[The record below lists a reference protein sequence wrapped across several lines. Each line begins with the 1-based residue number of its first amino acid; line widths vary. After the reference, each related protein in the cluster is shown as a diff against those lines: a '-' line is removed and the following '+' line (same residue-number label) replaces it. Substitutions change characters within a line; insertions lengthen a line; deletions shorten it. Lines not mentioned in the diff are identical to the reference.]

1 MSDTPSRSEIES
13 ALTGRQSFNRRK
25 SSSDLSDSIDDF
37 ELESS
42 RRRQQV
48 IGGALTGVSKRHK
61 KSIFSKF
68 ADIHLTNW
76 LAVLL
81 VACILIAFFWPNNK
95 ESIREIA
102 EQKIESQS
110 EPFYTESR
118 IDEQDTNQSSQLFS
132 RDDDLSRANQ
142 FREEEKLE
150 NQIQSLLAKASEH
163 VANGQYTS
171 PQTDN
176 AILTY
181 RQILDLESDN
191 TDAKNGITGIKKRFL
206 TVGEQAISDNDE
218 TRAQSALLGLS
229 RIDTESD
236 EHIKLSNALIQ
247 WQRSKQ
253 INELLAKANTAR
265 NANNLI
271 LPANASS
278 LHFYREALKL
288 DENNQTATAG
298 VKNIA
303 DNFINEANKA
313 LLNGDLD
320 AATGYLATASVVD
333 DNHPSI
339 QIVSEMIANAE
350 PIAAERFARNQNQIT
365 NEPVNNSSNNLVDDV
380 NSSLPTQS
388 QSTLPPRQISAIKTP
403 EDQASEQEAFDQI
416 YLTQGLEAYYQGD
429 YGTAS
434 ALLAPLAD
442 KGVSR
447 AQFRIGYMY
456 FLGRGFEKNLT
467 EADKVLRAALP
478 AIQKFAN
485 EGRSWAQSDL
495 GSLYEDG
502 LVLPRDYAEA
512 IFWYRSAAE
521 QGYPGA
527 QTNLGIMY
535 ARGLGVTQSRQTAIE
550 WFKRAA
556 EQGDIAAT
564 RNLTSL
570 GVN

>member
-1 MSDTPSRSEIES
+1 M
-13 ALTGRQSFNRRK
+13 
-25 SSSDLSDSIDDF
+25 
-37 ELESS
+37 
-42 RRRQQV
+42 
-48 IGGALTGVSKRHK
+48 
-61 KSIFSKF
+61 
-68 ADIHLTNW
+68 
-76 LAVLL
+76 
-81 VACILIAFFWPNNK
+81 
-95 ESIREIA
+95 
-102 EQKIESQS
+102 
-110 EPFYTESR
+110 
-118 IDEQDTNQSSQLFS
+118 
-132 RDDDLSRANQ
+132 
-142 FREEEKLE
+142 
-150 NQIQSLLAKASEH
+150 
-163 VANGQYTS
+163 
-171 PQTDN
+171 
-176 AILTY
+176 
-181 RQILDLESDN
+181 
-191 TDAKNGITGIKKRFL
+191 
-206 TVGEQAISDNDE
+206 
-218 TRAQSALLGLS
+218 
-229 RIDTESD
+229 
-236 EHIKLSNALIQ
+236 
-247 WQRSKQ
+247 
-253 INELLAKANTAR
+253 
-265 NANNLI
+265 
-271 LPANASS
+271 
-278 LHFYREALKL
+278 
-288 DENNQTATAG
+288 
-298 VKNIA
+298 
-303 DNFINEANKA
+303 
-313 LLNGDLD
+313 
-320 AATGYLATASVVD
+320 VD